1 LLVVQAGRMSAPV
14 LDGLGFVRHGDIQL
28 FADRL

>member
-1 LLVVQAGRMSAPV
+1 MSAPV
-14 LDGLGFVRHGDIQL
+14 LDGLGFDRHGEIRL

>member
-1 LLVVQAGRMSAPV
+1 MSAPV
-14 LDGLGFVRHGDIQL
+14 LDSLGFVRHGEIRL